1 MEQLDAKI
9 EGILFAMGEPV
20 ERSALAM
27 ALEISE
33 KEVEARMEA
42 LMETYRKENRG
53 IRIIRLENS
62 YQMCTSESCYDSLI
76 RIAARPRKPV
86 LTDVVMETLSI
97 IAYRQPITKM
107 EIEKIRGVSS
117 DHAVNKLVE
126 YGLVYESGRLNAPGR
141 PMLFATTDE
150 FLRQFRVDSLDH
162 LPVPDPERLAE
173 IQDEVKEETG
183 FYDEESSES
192 GNEVENGTKNR
203 KKDQELVPLDV

>member
-1 MEQLDAKI
+1 
-9 EGILFAMGEPV
+9 
-20 ERSALAM
+20 
-27 ALEISE
+27 
-33 KEVEARMEA
+33 
-42 LMETYRKENRG
+42 
-53 IRIIRLENS
+53 
-62 YQMCTSESCYDSLI
+62 
-76 RIAARPRKPV
+76 
-86 LTDVVMETLSI
+86 METLSI

-173 IQDEVKEETG
+173 IQEEVKEETG

>member
-1 MEQLDAKI
+1 
-9 EGILFAMGEPV
+9 
-20 ERSALAM
+20 
-27 ALEISE
+27 
-33 KEVEARMEA
+33 
-42 LMETYRKENRG
+42 
-53 IRIIRLENS
+53 
-62 YQMCTSESCYDSLI
+62 MCTSESCYDSLI

-173 IQDEVKEETG
+173 IQEEVKEETG

-192 GNEVENGTKNR
+192 GNEVENSTKNR
-203 KKDQELVPLDV
+203 KKDQELVSLDV